1 MKTKKS
7 GRFISGMLALG
18 LTVSILPAPVMAAE
32 TVTTNPGGEELN
44 VEYFNSTFY
53 NWDEEKAN
61 QATQTADLTNVSYQ
75 REWPVRWSSI
85 APDDTSTPV
94 ATDYW
99 YKVDDS
105 YYLVYYTMES
115 SVWYSTRTIGYYAN
129 GNYTQ
134 LESTNSS
141 YYVDTTLYTRTGTYQ
156 GKGFYFTNGDV
167 GGRPADN
174 YIPAFS
180 KWTDSSQNYKIYS
193 GLAAEDLND
202 TTNVPFNTDDVNA
215 APLFATDGSNS
226 DYTDVYE
233 DVKVPYV
240 YDEDTGY
247 YTLNSDEYAVY
258 FGDDP
263 EDDATLQIANRPA
276 SHTFSTYAATAF
288 LPFNPLSNTTRQAQ
302 LSTEDRKVSSYAIN
316 GTDDFGF
323 GMVTEVN
330 FQMTDTGLDERGQPI
345 TFEFSGDDD
354 VWVYIDD
361 QLVLDIGGT
370 HDAIKGTINFQT
382 GQVELEAPAYDQ
394 IGDLAQDNGTS
405 DTLTQTNL
413 YTSLGSTRTE
423 FASQGQH
430 TLKIYYMERGRG
442 RSNCL
447 IQFNLPQRDTVSVT
461 KNITQ
466 SKTPDGNVSDLTDAE
481 QELVN
486 GWQFGFTLYKD
497 DEPVSNASYYVTR
510 NGERTRNAS
519 TDSNGH
525 FILQNG
531 ETATFLGAINN
542 NKYYVVEDSP
552 TGATNT
558 YTEPEYSYQST
569 ASGTTQAEDA
579 NGFISMK
586 VAAAGSETSTDAIEF
601 ICTNY
606 MNAELP
612 NPSIYPEDDRI
623 VIDYGLPISIAA
635 DRILENDGRRGDTFE
650 ITSVSGG
657 TFGTAVLSDDRST
670 IEYTLNQQLNGIDE
684 ITYTAIARS
693 SGLESEPETGT
704 IYIIPATSMYYEE
717 DFGEMIDYSDETIK
731 WEQEG
736 NSSAVYQETGYVGDD
751 SDSTYGADQAYLN
764 NTGDSLGTSK
774 HAHAEG
780 VGAQFT
786 YDFTGTGTAIYGR
799 TSTTTGYIE
808 VTITNRENDEIVDRQ
823 YIDTRIINSM
833 KYHPNEDTEE
843 QVTAEELYNIP
854 IYNNSGLDYGSYY
867 VRVYLYKEGT
877 PVMGYKDE
885 NGDFV
890 QGSDQSGA
898 DFYLDGVRVYQ
909 PLVDNAIA
917 ESAYAAD
924 GESNISVMNIGR
936 KMIADAEEGYSD
948 YELFTLTD
956 INDEI
961 IDVEEYD
968 LIGPNEELYLGPGY
982 NVTFNLVNWDSQLYD
997 LYLGLKVPDGKTGKI
1012 AINGHEVEI
1021 NNSADCYYDISNYVD
1036 VDEDMGYPLGI
1047 VTITGVEGLVALTN
1061 IKVTGTQHFDLGY
1074 SQDIEVNGIESDRLY
1089 LVSPAYV
1096 EENLSGT
1103 EEIVPTFVPESVK
1116 LACSYGSKTRKATV
1130 TVLTSKDVSYVTVNG
1145 ERIDFKKVNG
1155 KYKFTYSQKN
1165 VEAGTVFEIV
1175 AYRSDGAISE
1185 TYTVVA
1191 D

>member
-32 TVTTNPGGEELN
+32 TVTTNPGEEELN

-61 QATQTADLTNVSYQ
+61 QATQNADLTNVSYQ
-75 REWPVRWSSI
+75 QAYRVRWSNI

-99 YKVDDS
+99 YSVGGN
-105 YYLVYYTMES
+105 YYRVYYT
-115 SVWYSTRTIGYYAN
+115 RTGNWSRTLGYYVN
-129 GNYTQ
+129 NIYTEI
-134 LESTNSS
+134 ESYSFS
-141 YYVDTTLYTRTGTYQ
+141 DYYVNSTIYTRTGTYQ

-174 YIPAFS
+174 NIPAFS

-263 EDDATLQIANRPA
+263 EDDATLQIANKPA
-276 SHTFSTYAATAF
+276 SHMFGTYAATAF
-288 LPFNPLSNTTRQAQ
+288 LPFNTLSNAPRQAQ

-330 FQMTDTGLDERGQPI
+330 FQMTDTGLDERGKPI

-558 YTEPEYSYQST
+558 YTEPEYSYRST

-579 NGFISMK
+579 DGFTSMK

-693 SGLESEPETGT
+693 SGSESEPETGT

-751 SDSTYGADQAYLN
+751 SDSTYGADRAYLN
-764 NTGDSLGTSK
+764 NTGDSLGTSR
-774 HAHAEG
+774 HARAEG

-808 VTITNRENDEIVDRQ
+808 VTITNKKTGALVDRQ
-823 YIDTRIINSM
+823 YIDTRIIGGIGS
-833 KYHPNEDTEE
+833 
-843 QVTAEELYNIP
+843 TASAVELYNIP
-854 IYNNSGLDYGSYY
+854 IYNNTELDYGNYH
-867 VRVYLYKEGT
+867 VRVYLYKAGT
-877 PVMGYKDE
+877 PVLGYDDSK
-885 NGDFV
+885 GDFV
-890 QGSDQSGA
+890 EGSDKSGA

-909 PLVDNAIA
+909 PLVDNEIA
-917 ESAYAAD
+917 DSAYAAD
-924 GESNISVMNIGR
+924 GEANVSVMNIGQ
-936 KMIADAEEGYSD
+936 KVAADSGEEYND
-948 YELFTLTD
+948 EFFFTLTD
-956 INDEI
+956 INETIMDP
-961 IDVEEYD
+961 EEYR
-968 LIGPNEELYLGPGY
+968 LIGPNEELYLEADY
-982 NVTFNLVNWDSQLYD
+982 SMTFYLVNWNSQLYD
-997 LYLGLKVPDGKTGKI
+997 LYLGIKVPDGNKGKLM
-1012 AINGHEVEI
+1012 INDQEIEI
-1021 NNSADCYYDISNYVD
+1021 NSSADCYYDISNYVQ
-1036 VDEDMGYPLGI
+1036 VDNALGYPVGK
-1047 VTITGVEGLVALTN
+1047 VTITGMEGLVALTN
-1061 IKVTGTQHFDLGY
+1061 IKVTGDNEFDLGN
-1074 SQDIEVNGIESDRLY
+1074 SQDIKENGIDSGTLY
-1089 LVSPAYV
+1089 LVSP
-1096 EENLSGT
+1096 
-1103 EEIVPTFVPESVK
+1103 TFMEDGETGETPVFTPES
-1116 LACSYGSKTRKATV
+1116 LKASCNYSSRTKKASIAVIASTDV
-1130 TVLTSKDVSYVTVNG
+1130 TKIT
-1145 ERIDFKKVNG
+1145 ING
-1155 KYKFTYSQKN
+1155 KEVSPTMFVGKHRFMLQEKN
-1165 VEAGTVFEIV
+1165 VEEGTIFEVV
-1175 AYRSDGAISE
+1175 AYNSSGAVSE
-1185 TYTVVA
+1185 MYTVVA